1 MVSVEYL
8 LKLIQEDAPFGDIT
22 SETVIPDTECR
33 ALISV
38 EQTAIVAGLEEASM
52 LFQYFDVVVDQAVSD
67 GSLVNPNDT
76 LLTLQGKAK
85 NILLV
90 ERTAL
95 NIIGR
100 MSGIATATKNFV
112 ESVHSVNSKCRI
124 AATRKTC
131 PGFRKLD
138 KKAVMLGGGDPHRWN
153 LSDGILIKDNHL
165 ALIGLEEAIA
175 NAKKRSRYHRV
186 EVEVE
191 SQEDAKRAAKVG
203 ADIIMFDNMA
213 PNQVQESIDLLK
225 RDNLR
230 DKVLIEISGG
240 INEDSITQ
248 YAILGVDIISIGAL
262 THSVKNIPVHLHIL
276 SPKNKT

>member
-1 MVSVEYL
+1 
-8 LKLIQEDAPFGDIT
+8 
-22 SETVIPDTECR
+22 
-33 ALISV
+33 
-38 EQTAIVAGLEEASM
+38 M
-52 LFQYFDVVVDQAVSD
+52 LFQYFDVLVNQAVSD
-67 GSLVNPNDT
+67 GSLVNPSDA

-112 ESVHSVNSKCRI
+112 ESVRSVNPKCRI

-138 KKAVMLGGGDPHRWN
+138 KKAVVLGGGDPHRWN

-165 ALIGLEEAIA
+165 ALVGLEEAIA
-175 NAKKRSRYHRV
+175 KAKARSRYHRV

-191 SQEDAKRAAKVG
+191 SKEDAIRAARSG
-203 ADIIMFDNMA
+203 ADIIMFDNMT
-213 PNQVQESIDLLK
+213 PKQVQESINSLK
-225 RDNLR
+225 RENLR
-230 DKVLIEISGG
+230 HKVLIEISGG
-240 INEDSITQ
+240 VNADNIAQ

-276 SPKNKT
+276 SPKNKM